1 MPLHALDDQH
11 LDHDLATIRIKN
23 LRLRTYIGIKDEEI
37 LNRQDVVI
45 NAVIRYRADKAMAF
59 NRIEQ
64 ALNYRT
70 ITKELI
76 ALVEEGR
83 FQLLE
88 RMTREVLDLIMSH
101 EQVLTAQVE
110 IDKPH
115 ALRFADSVSITLS
128 ASREPRRRH

>member
-1 MPLHALDDQH
+1 MTLHALDDQH

-23 LRLRTYIGIKDEEI
+23 LRLRTYIGIKEEEI
-37 LNRQDVVI
+37 LNRQDVII
-45 NAVIRYRADKAMAF
+45 NAVIRYRADQAVAF
-59 NRIEQ
+59 NHIEQ

-70 ITKELI
+70 ITKEMI
-76 ALVEEGR
+76 VLVEENR
-83 FQLLE
+83 FLLLE
-88 RMTREVLDLIMSH
+88 RMTREVLDLIMGH

-128 ASREPRRRH
+128 SSREPRRPR

>member
-1 MPLHALDDQH
+1 MTLHALDDQH

-23 LRLRTYIGIKDEEI
+23 LRLRTFIGIKEEEI
-37 LNRQDVVI
+37 NNLQDVLI
-45 NAVIRYRADKAMAF
+45 NVVIRYRADKAVAF

-70 ITKELI
+70 ITKQVI
-76 ALVEEGR
+76 ALVNENR
-83 FQLLE
+83 FLLLE

-115 ALRFADSVSITLS
+115 ALRFADSVSVTLS
-128 ASREPRRRH
+128 ASREPPRER

>member
-23 LRLRTYIGIKDEEI
+23 LRLRTFIGIKDDEI
-37 LNRQDVVI
+37 NNRQDVVI
-45 NAVIRYRADKAMAF
+45 NAVFRYRADKAVEF
-59 NRIEQ
+59 NHIEQ

-76 ALVEEGR
+76 ELVEGNR
-83 FQLLE
+83 FLLLE

-101 EQVLTAQVE
+101 EQVLMAQVE

-128 ASREPRRRH
+128 ASREPRRNR

>member
-1 MPLHALDDQH
+1 MTLHAIDDQH
-11 LDHDLATIRIKN
+11 FDHDLATIRLKN
-23 LRLRTYIGIKDEEI
+23 LRLRTHIGIKDDEI
-37 LNRQDVVI
+37 RNRQDVVI

-59 NRIEQ
+59 NHIEQ

-70 ITKELI
+70 ITKQVI
-76 ALVEEGR
+76 AHVEDNR
-83 FQLLE
+83 FLLLE
-88 RMTREVLDLIMSH
+88 RMTREVLDLIMAH

-128 ASREPRRRH
+128 ESREPRRPR